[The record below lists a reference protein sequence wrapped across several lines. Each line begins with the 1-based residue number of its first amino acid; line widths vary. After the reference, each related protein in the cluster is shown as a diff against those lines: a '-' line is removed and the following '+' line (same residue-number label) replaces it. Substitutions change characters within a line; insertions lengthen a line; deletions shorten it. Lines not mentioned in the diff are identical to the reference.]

1 MHSDLIVPCTA
12 QECYVN
18 VLAYL
23 HSRNLIRVN
32 ISAILDNPQA
42 NDIIVSVEALID
54 EGDLLH
60 ECMKIGIACYMSWLR
75 PSKAP
80 FTNTYVFHGLERVAL
95 TSARA
100 KRFVC

>member
-1 MHSDLIVPCTA
+1 MHTDHVILCTA

-23 HSRNLIRVN
+23 QAKNLIRVAV
-32 ISAILDNPQA
+32 SAVLVDPQA

-54 EGDLLH
+54 EGKLLH
-60 ECMKIGIACYMSWLR
+60 ECMKIGIACYMSWLQ

-80 FTNTYVFHGLERVAL
+80 FTNTYVFHGLKRVAL

>member
-1 MHSDLIVPCTA
+1 MYSDLIVPCTA

-23 HSRNLIRVN
+23 QYHNLIRIAV
-32 ISAILDNPQA
+32 SAELNNPSA
-42 NDIIVSVEALID
+42 HDIIVSVEALVD

-60 ECMKIGIACYMSWLR
+60 ECMKVGIACYMSWLR

-80 FTNTYVFHGLERVAL
+80 FTTTYVFHGLKRTAL